1 MAEIAPD
8 AVHTILIVDD
18 DENFRK
24 GLIRAFWLMRK
35 TFATNS
41 LEAADGAEAY
51 AVLERRDVDC
61 VLLDY
66 RMPGGSGLD
75 WIAKLIELCG
85 NLAIVMVTGEGAEE
99 TAVQALQEG
108 AMDYLVKGSFS
119 AEQLQRAVGNA
130 IEKVQMRNALEEQR
144 KRLLEA
150 ERQRVMIESLGAACH
165 HLGQPL
171 TVIRTY
177 LGMMQ
182 DQEETPEQLQMIK
195 QCLQAA
201 DSLADV
207 VHKLQNVGSYRTV
220 SYLQSQAGNASDSV
234 RIIDIDSVAPAA
246 PPPHRRLS
254 AGHLCPPVPGILLLH
269 REPGRRLT
277 CY

>member
-8 AVHTILIVDD
+8 AVHTIHIVDD

-246 PPPHRRLS
+246 PPPTE
-254 AGHLCPPVPGILLLH
+254 G
-269 REPGRRLT
+269 
-277 CY
+277 